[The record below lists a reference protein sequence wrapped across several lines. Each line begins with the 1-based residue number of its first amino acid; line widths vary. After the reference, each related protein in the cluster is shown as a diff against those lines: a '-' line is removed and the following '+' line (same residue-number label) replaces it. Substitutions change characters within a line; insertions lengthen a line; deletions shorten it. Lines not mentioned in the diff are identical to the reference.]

1 MSHENFTLGKC
12 VNLRQNCSAT
22 KQRKSQPQTYIS
34 NFTLSATLRSDQ
46 WSMVMASE
54 QPEYL
59 PDGSSGGLD
68 RARQPG
74 LHPLQPPDGR
84 THATVPALKY

>member
-1 MSHENFTLGKC
+1 
-12 VNLRQNCSAT
+12 
-22 KQRKSQPQTYIS
+22 
-34 NFTLSATLRSDQ
+34 
-46 WSMVMASE
+46 MASE

-59 PDGSSGGLD
+59 PDGSSGGRD